1 MSGISPFTQAGFELA
16 KGGLWKPRD
25 HTLPPIVYGLKLLN
39 FKAPFFDIGMYSNI
53 LDGKCRWIF

>member
-1 MSGISPFTQAGFELA
+1 MSGISPFPQAGFELA

-39 FKAPFFDIGMYSNI
+39 FKPPFFDIGRSINSSN
-53 LDGKCRWIF
+53 

>member
-39 FKAPFFDIGMYSNI
+39 FKSPFFDIGMYTYRFN
-53 LDGKCRWIF
+53 